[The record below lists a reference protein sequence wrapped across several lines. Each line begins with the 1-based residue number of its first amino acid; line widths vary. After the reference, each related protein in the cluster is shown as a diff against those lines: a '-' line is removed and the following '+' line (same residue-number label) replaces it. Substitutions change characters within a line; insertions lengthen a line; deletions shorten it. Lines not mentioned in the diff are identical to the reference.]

1 MEIVLYGD
9 PVLRRK
15 AKPIQKVTP
24 SLRAL
29 AEQMLET
36 MKAHDGIGL
45 AAPQVGVSQ
54 RLVVVH
60 VEEEDLVLMN
70 PRIVARDGRAT
81 DTEGC
86 LSFPGLQGKVTRP
99 ARITVQALNRLG
111 REIKLEAEGLLARV
125 IQHEMDHLDG
135 VVFIDKVKEKTLHW
149 LVPVEPGEGTEGP
162 PAVREVPTTL
172 AEVEE
177 YFQKR
182 WAERLAAQEKG
193 KGEAA

>member
-1 MEIVLYGD
+1 LEIVLYGD

-15 AKPIQKVTP
+15 AKPIKQVTP
-24 SLRAL
+24 GLRAL

-45 AAPQVGVSQ
+45 AAPQVGISQ
-54 RLVVVH
+54 RLLVVH
-60 VEEEDLVLMN
+60 GEEEDLVLIN
-70 PRIVARDGRAT
+70 PRIVDRSGRAT

-111 REIKLEAEGLLARV
+111 REIRREADGLLARV

-135 VVFIDKVKEKTLHW
+135 VVFIDKVQEKTLRW
-149 LVPVEPGEGTEGP
+149 LVPVEPEEGAEDP
-162 PAVREVPTTL
+162 PAFREVPTTL
-172 AEVEE
+172 AEVED

-182 WAERLAAQEKG
+182 WAERLAAQEEG
-193 KGEAA
+193 KDQAA